1 MPRPCLLS
9 WPALRDP
16 HGPPRAYHEL
26 ARLEQLVGSPVPPRQ
41 RADAAWALLL
51 LAPQRRVWLLPL
63 VCSRAVDPPL
73 RAHESALDVD
83 LAQRWR
89 QWW

>member
-1 MPRPCLLS
+1 VPRPPLLS

-26 ARLEQLVGSPVPPRQ
+26 VRLEQLVGSPAPPRQ
-41 RADAAWALLL
+41 RADAAWVLL
-51 LAPQRRVWLLPL
+51 LALQRLVWLLPPL
-63 VCSRAVDPPL
+63 RSRAVDPPL

-83 LAQRWR
+83 LAPRWC
-89 QWW
+89 QWR

>member
-1 MPRPCLLS
+1 VPRPSLLS

-16 HGPPRAYHEL
+16 HAYHEL
-26 ARLEQLVGSPVPPRQ
+26 VRLEQLVDAPVLPRQ

-51 LAPQRRVWLLPL
+51 LALQRLVWLLPL
-63 VCSRAVDPPL
+63 VRSRAVAPPL

-83 LAQRWR
+83 LAPRWC
-89 QWW
+89 QWR